1 MAIEQEET
9 TSLKS
14 RWSKLE
20 TSKTTVLDR
29 GRACAELTIPSL
41 LTKQGHKEQD
51 TLSTPY
57 QSLGS
62 RAINHLAS
70 KLLLTLLPPNA
81 PFFRL
86 IPNKEET
93 APLDEV
99 QRAELDKTLEAF
111 ERELY
116 TYIEK
121 KAYRVPLFEALKLLI
136 GTGNALLRLEEGT
149 LRVYNLEEYVVK
161 RNALGKVIE
170 IIIKES
176 VHPTDVLELDLT
188 EEENDLYTCCKIME
202 DGKYHLYQEVN
213 EEPVP
218 SSEGVVKAEDIPFLA
233 LRWTAINGE
242 NYGRGLVEQYL
253 GDLRSLEALSQ
264 AMVEGA
270 SASSKIVFMV
280 DPTATTRAK
289 DLAKA
294 KSGDFVQGRAN
305 DVTTLQVNKGSDMQ
319 IPFQLAE
326 QIQQRLAAAFL
337 LTEGARRN
345 AERVTAEEI
354 RLVAGELED
363 ALGGI
368 YSILSQELQLPLVKI
383 ILKDSKVQLP
393 EGLVEPVIVTGLE
406 ALGRGH
412 DYNKLVMFAQTLQQL
427 LGAEIFAQAT
437 NVDAVIDRVATSLGV
452 DVTGIIKDPEQR
464 AQEQQQQAM
473 AQSGQVGAD
482 AMAQSA
488 GQEAG
493 VGGAQAMMGG

>member
-1 MAIEQEET
+1 MAKEKEEET
-9 TSLKS
+9 TLKS

-20 TSKTTVLDR
+20 TSKSTVLDR
-29 GRACAELTIPSL
+29 ARACAELTIPSL
-41 LTKQGHKEQD
+41 LTAQGHKEQD
-51 TLSTPY
+51 VLATPY

-86 IPNKEET
+86 MPNKEE
-93 APLDEV
+93 LQDLNEEQLV
-99 QRAELDKTLEAF
+99 ELDQTLASLEKD
-111 ERELY
+111 LY
-116 TYIEK
+116 TFIEK

-136 GTGNALLRLEEGT
+136 GTGNALLRLEDGL

-161 RNALGKVIE
+161 RSALGKVIE
-170 IIIKES
+170 IIVRES
-176 VHPTDVLELDLT
+176 VHPTDVPELDLL
-188 EEENDLYTCCKIME
+188 EEENDLYTCCKVME
-202 DGKYHLYQEVN
+202 DGKYSVYQEVN
-213 EEPVP
+213 EEVVP
-218 SSEGVVKAEDIPFLA
+218 GSEGVLKEDDMPFLA

-270 SASSKIVFMV
+270 SASSKIVFLV

-305 DVTTLQVNKGSDMQ
+305 DVTTLQVQKGSDMQ
-319 IPFQLAE
+319 IAFQLAE
-326 QIQQRLAAAFL
+326 QLQQRLAAAFL

-383 ILKDSKVQLP
+383 IFKNSKVKLP

-427 LGAEIFAQAT
+427 LGAEIFAQYT
-437 NVDAVIDRVATSLGV
+437 NVGAVIDRVATSLGV
-452 DVTGIIKDPEQR
+452 DVTGIIKDPQQMQ
-464 AQEQQQQAM
+464 QEQQAQQMQQA
-473 AQSGQVGAD
+473 GQVGAD
-482 AMAQSA
+482 SMAQSA
-488 GQEAG
+488 GQTAG
-493 VGGAQAMMGG
+493 AMGAQQALGG

>member
-1 MAIEQEET
+1 MEQET
-9 TSLKS
+9 QTLKS
-14 RWSKLE
+14 RWAKLE
-20 TSKTTVLDR
+20 GNKTSTIA
-29 GRACAELTIPSL
+29 RARDCASLTIPSL
-41 LTKQGHKEQD
+41 LTKQGHNEQD
-51 TLSTPY
+51 ALATPY

-62 RAINHLAS
+62 RAVNHLAS

-86 IPNKEET
+86 MPNNE
-93 APLDEV
+93 DV
-99 QRAELDKTLEAF
+99 AELEDEQKAELEKALSEF
-111 ERELY
+111 ERDLY

-136 GTGNALLRLEEGT
+136 GTGNALLRLEEGE
-149 LRVYNLEEYVVK
+149 LRVYNLEEYMVK
-161 RNALGKVIE
+161 RNALGKVVEVIV
-170 IIIKES
+170 KET
-176 VHPTDVLELDLT
+176 VHPTDVPELQLQD
-188 EEENDLYTCCKIME
+188 EETDLYTCAKITE
-202 DGKYHLYQEVN
+202 TGNYTIYQEVDGVT
-213 EEPVP
+213 VP
-218 SSEGVVKAEDIPFLA
+218 GSEGEVKAEDNPFLA

-270 SASSKIVFMV
+270 AASSKIVFMV
-280 DPTATTRAK
+280 EPTGTTRAK

-294 KSGDFVQGRAN
+294 KSGDFIQGKAQ

-319 IPFQLAE
+319 IPYQLSQE
-326 QIQQRLAAAFL
+326 IQQRLAAAFL
-337 LTEGARRN
+337 LTQSATRN

-383 ILKDSKVQLP
+383 IFKNAKMNLP

-427 LGAEIFAQAT
+427 LGPEIFAQNT
-437 NVDAVIDRVATSLGV
+437 NVGAVIDRVATSLGL
-452 DVTGIIKDPEQR
+452 DTDGILKSEEDQR
-464 AQEQQQQAM
+464 AEREEAMMMQAGQQGLDQM
-473 AQSGQVGAD
+473 AATAG
-482 AMAQSA
+482 QSA
-488 GQEAG
+488 GQEL
-493 VGGAQAMMGG
+493 

>member
-1 MAIEQEET
+1 MASEMET
-9 TSLKS
+9 TLKT

-20 TSKTTVLDR
+20 TSKTSVLDR
-29 GRACAELTIPSL
+29 ARACAELTIPSL

-51 TLSTPY
+51 TLKTPY

-86 IPNKEET
+86 MPNKEEI
-93 APLDEV
+93 AILDDA
-99 QRAELDKTLEAF
+99 QKMELDKSLALF
-111 ERELY
+111 EKEVY

-121 KAYRVPLFEALKLLI
+121 KAYRVPLFEGLKLLI
-136 GTGNALLRLEEGT
+136 GTGNALLRLDEGQ

-161 RNALGKVIE
+161 RNALGKIIE
-170 IIIKES
+170 IIVRETI
-176 VHPTDVLELDLT
+176 HPSDLPELKL
-188 EEENDLYTCCKIME
+188 EEEETELYTCIKVME
-202 DGKYHLYQEVN
+202 DGNYHTYQEVA
-213 EEPVP
+213 EEIVQGT
-218 SSEGVVKAEDIPFLA
+218 EGVLKPEDVPFLA

-242 NYGRGLVEQYL
+242 DYGRGLVEQYI
-253 GDLRSLEALSQ
+253 GDLRSLEALAQ
-264 AMVEGA
+264 AMVESA
-270 SASSKIVFMV
+270 AASSKIVFMV

-289 DLAKA
+289 DLARA

-305 DVTTLQVNKGSDMQ
+305 DVTTLQVQKTTDLQ
-319 IPFQLAE
+319 IAFELSQQL
-326 QIQQRLAAAFL
+326 QQRLAAAFL
-337 LTEGARRN
+337 LTEGARRD

-383 ILKDSKVQLP
+383 ILKQSKTKLP

-427 LGAEIFAQAT
+427 LGPEIFAQNT
-437 NVDAVIDRVATSLGV
+437 NVDAVIDRIATSLGV
-452 DVTGIIKDPEQR
+452 DITGIIKDPEQK
-464 AQEQQQQAM
+464 AQEAQQAQL
-473 AQSGQVGAD
+473 AQSQQIGLDSA
-482 AMAQSA
+482 AQS
-488 GQEAG
+488 
-493 VGGAQAMMGG
+493 GGAQAGAMGAQQLMS